1 MLPVQHCYCLSVP
14 GGLPCPAFHSIF
26 LKYFYSFFFSF
37 SNMLKQQS
45 SRFTAAGRE
54 FFCEICFVSRSCE
67 PLFLTVRKPPVF
79 VVRYNMLK
87 KIKRRRIFADFFVIF
102 FFAKKITVR
111 KFLTV
116 RFFSIQILFS
126 VLPAQHQAPL
136 LFF

>member
-67 PLFLTVRKPPVF
+67 PLFLTVRKPSVF

-87 KIKRRRIFADFFVIF
+87 KIKRGRIFADFFAIF
-102 FFAKKITVR
+102 FISPALPDTEPIFGDTLRPQLLALFCNLIFFRKK
-111 KFLTV
+111 K
-116 RFFSIQILFS
+116 
-126 VLPAQHQAPL
+126 
-136 LFF
+136 

>member
-1 MLPVQHCYCLSVP
+1 
-14 GGLPCPAFHSIF
+14 
-26 LKYFYSFFFSF
+26 
-37 SNMLKQQS
+37 MLKQQS

-67 PLFLTVRKPPVF
+67 PLFLTVRKPSVF

-87 KIKRRRIFADFFVIF
+87 KIKRRRIFADFFEIF
-102 FFAKKITVR
+102 LACRQSRMWYRISATTFQHYRLSAISSGCNCQHYFLAKKITVR
-111 KFLTV
+111 KILTV

-126 VLPAQHQAPL
+126 ALPIQHQALL